1 MITLEGYLSCLY
13 HTRKD
18 TLRYTRSG
26 WRIPDE
32 IKSKGYGDA
41 CINNYGIYVCPDSS
55 WKVRSEGELIMTYAG
70 HVIFMCGGAIDWAC
84 KLVRVICHSSSEAE
98 ICAGC
103 FAAKRLQFIRSL
115 LNEMHERKMQYVR
128 NTPQNPERYS
138 QIPERV

>member
-1 MITLEGYLSCLY
+1 
-13 HTRKD
+13 
-18 TLRYTRSG
+18 
-26 WRIPDE
+26 
-32 IKSKGYGDA
+32 
-41 CINNYGIYVCPDSS
+41 
-55 WKVRSEGELIMTYAG
+55 MTYAG